1 MIPSRP
7 LVAIVFAF
15 IGGILIVLGGAF
27 FLLSPSLLV
36 FGTIGVACGAIVLVS
51 AAMTY
56 IQPARRV
63 AWAVLI
69 IVFGFASLLS
79 LGGFVIGMIL
89 AVVGGALSAAW
100 SPGFTQPWTQA
111 GPPQGW
117 TPGGPASGYSP
128 APPAQGWTSGA
139 SPPGLTDASG
149 PYGVPV
155 APWRLC
161 MGCGR
166 WIPWAYNICPLCGT
180 AAPVAAWVP
189 RAPAPSAPSAVPW
202 VPPIAPP
209 PFAALPQPAA
219 PAPPPIK
226 AACPTCEGEAVWM
239 AAQGRWYCP
248 AEARYF

>member
-100 SPGFTQPWTQA
+100 SPGFAQPWTQA

-117 TPGGPASGYSP
+117 PPRGPADQGGVPDVRGRGGVDGGPGTVVLP
-128 APPAQGWTSGA
+128 
-139 SPPGLTDASG
+139 
-149 PYGVPV
+149 
-155 APWRLC
+155 
-161 MGCGR
+161 CG
-166 WIPWAYNICPLCGT
+166 GT
-180 AAPVAAWVP
+180 VLL
-189 RAPAPSAPSAVPW
+189 
-202 VPPIAPP
+202 
-209 PFAALPQPAA
+209 AALPDLDATAA
-219 PAPPPIK
+219 LPL
-226 AACPTCEGEAVWM
+226 
-239 AAQGRWYCP
+239 
-248 AEARYF
+248 